1 MKSHWYYCP
10 IFSEC
15 CHQEID
21 KVLHDNELVT
31 YEVRSQMP
39 YMQVCMKEKK
49 TFCSI
54 VASKPFSFWQKG
66 VGNNNNV
73 ENIIFVIQLM
83 NYWVVNFDLSFVV

>member
-49 TFCSI
+49 KRFAPLLPQSLLAFGKK
-54 VASKPFSFWQKG
+54 VS
-66 VGNNNNV
+66 
-73 ENIIFVIQLM
+73 EIIIMLKILFLLF
-83 NYWVVNFDLSFVV
+83 N